1 MDGVSL
7 ATVDT
12 ATQERVNAIVIAIG
26 CSHRVMLII
35 ILQSQPRQP
44 ESRAQLEQRYHRA
57 RASRKLYCSCERLRL
72 TVTVVRPR
80 CET

>member
-44 ESRAQLEQRYHRA
+44 ES
-57 RASRKLYCSCERLRL
+57 
-72 TVTVVRPR
+72 
-80 CET
+80 